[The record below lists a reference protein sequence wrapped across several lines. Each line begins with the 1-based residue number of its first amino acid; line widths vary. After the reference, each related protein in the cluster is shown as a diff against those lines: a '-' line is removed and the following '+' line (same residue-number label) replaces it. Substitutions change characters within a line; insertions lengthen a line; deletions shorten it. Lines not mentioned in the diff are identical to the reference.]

1 MQQKPR
7 IGVVGGGPSAV
18 TLLDGLAE
26 EPDLPAGSITVFEAS
41 GHLWRGRPY
50 RPDLDVV
57 RVNAVPDD
65 MSVRAGDA
73 EHLYRWLA
81 DRERLVGGQD
91 AFTDPISGAQFIPRA
106 VYGDYLEQSART
118 ALLTLLRRGW
128 EVELV
133 RERVES
139 AARSV
144 DGLVLHTESGAA
156 HEVDYVV
163 LSYGAGSPADP
174 YSLTGAAAFVKDPY
188 PTAQALSHVD
198 PAADVAVIGSGLTAV
213 DVVLALTHR
222 GHHGRIRLLSRRGVL
237 PGVRQRRV
245 HHVLRHFTPSRFRA
259 MAARNETTTI
269 ADLAAIMDLEL
280 RDAGEHSSTIGREL
294 GSVSTE
300 DPVARLRRQ
309 LGEVDSPSIALR
321 ILQRAVPEAGPD
333 VWPLLTEPEKD
344 RFLARYDRE
353 FESLCCPMPP
363 QNAKLLL
370 SLIDAGQV
378 SVDSGVHNVETTADG
393 FLVET
398 AHGDFRAGV
407 VVSAVNGRQ
416 RKVSGEA
423 RSLVGSLVSAGLAE
437 PHPHGG
443 LRIERATSR
452 LVVDSRPLPRLH
464 ALGDPAIG
472 SIFFT
477 VGVESLVDRAI
488 DIVQSIRADNAAS
501 SKRATGMKRTGI
513 PA

>member
-1 MQQKPR
+1 MLQKPR
-7 IGVVGGGPSAV
+7 IGVVGAGPSAV
-18 TLLDGLAE
+18 SLLDALAE
-26 EPDLPAGSITVFEAS
+26 EPDLPAGTIMVFEAS
-41 GHLWRGRPY
+41 DHLWRGRPY
-50 RPDLDVV
+50 RPDLDVI

-65 MSVRAGDA
+65 MSVRAGDT
-73 EHLYRWLA
+73 EHLYRWLS
-81 DRERLVGGQD
+81 DRERLVG
-91 AFTDPISGAQFIPRA
+91 ARASFTDPISGAQFIPRA

-128 EVELV
+128 EAELV

-144 DGLVLHTESGAA
+144 DGLVLRTTRGSTY
-156 HEVDYVV
+156 EVDYGV
-163 LSYGAGSPADP
+163 LSFGAGGPADP
-174 YSLTGAAAFVKDPY
+174 YSLAGAEGFVKDPY
-188 PTAQALSHVD
+188 PTAQALSHID
-198 PAADVAVIGSGLTAV
+198 PEADVAVIGSGLTAV
-213 DVVLALTHR
+213 DVVLALTHL
-222 GHHGRIRLLSRRGVL
+222 GHRGRIRMLSRRGVL

-245 HHVLRHFTPSRFRA
+245 HHALRHFTPSRFRA

-269 ADLAAIMDLEL
+269 ADLAAVMDMEL
-280 RDAGEHSSTIGREL
+280 RDAGERPSTIQREL
-294 GSVSTE
+294 ANVSNE
-300 DPVARLRRQ
+300 PPVDRLRRQ

-333 VWPLLTEPEKD
+333 VWPLLTEPEKV
-344 RFLARYDRE
+344 RFRKGYDRE

-363 QNAKLLL
+363 YSAAKLL
-370 SLIDAGQV
+370 SL
-378 SVDSGVHNVETTADG
+378 VDSGQLSVVAGMRNVESTADG
-393 FLVET
+393 FVVET
-398 AHGDFRAGV
+398 AHGDFRSGIV
-407 VVSAVNGRQ
+407 VNAVNGRQ
-416 RKVSGEA
+416 RKVPDEA

-437 PHPHGG
+437 HHPHGG

-501 SKRATGMKRTGI
+501 SSQRAGMRTTDI

>member
-1 MQQKPR
+1 MPQRPR

-18 TLLDGLAE
+18 TLLDALAA
-26 EPDLPAGSITVFEAS
+26 EPDLPAGTITVFEAS

-50 RPDLDVV
+50 RPDLGVV

-65 MSVRAGDA
+65 MSVRAGDS

-81 DRERLVGGQD
+81 ERERLIGARVS
-91 AFTDPISGAQFIPRA
+91 FTDPISGAQFMPRA

-128 EVELV
+128 EPVLV

-139 AARSV
+139 AARTV
-144 DGLVLHTESGAA
+144 DGLALRTTRGATY
-156 HEVDYVV
+156 EVDHAV
-163 LSYGAGSPADP
+163 LSVGAGSPADP
-174 YSLTGAAAFVKDPY
+174 YSLAGNEGYIADPY
-188 PTAQALSHVD
+188 PVAQALANVD

-213 DVVLALTHR
+213 DVVLALTHL
-222 GHHGRIRLLSRRGVL
+222 GHRGRIRMFSRRGVL
-237 PGVRQRRV
+237 PGVRQPRI
-245 HHVLRHFTPSRFRA
+245 HHVLRHFTPNRFRA

-269 ADLAAIMDLEL
+269 ADLAAIMELEL
-280 RDAGEHSSTIGREL
+280 REAGEQSSTIGREL
-294 GSVSTE
+294 DGMLTE
-300 DPVARLRRQ
+300 DPVARLRRH
-309 LGEVDSPSIALR
+309 LAEVHSPSIALR

-333 VWPLLTEPEKD
+333 IWPLLTEPEKV
-344 RFLARYDRE
+344 RFLATYGRE

-363 QNAKLLL
+363 SSAATLL
-370 SLIDAGQV
+370 SL
-378 SVDSGVHNVETTADG
+378 VDSGQLSVISGVLDVEPTPDG
-393 FLVET
+393 FMVET
-398 AHGDFRAGV
+398 AHRNYRNGV

-416 RKVSGEA
+416 RKISEDA

-443 LRIERATSR
+443 LRVERATSR
-452 LVVDSRPLPRLH
+452 LVVDSRTQSRLY

-472 SIFFT
+472 SLFFT

-488 DIVQSIRADNAAS
+488 DIVQSIRADVAAGH
-501 SKRATGMKRTGI
+501 RVRRTGI